1 MNISAI
7 IRYKGG
13 GFRRHPSNHP
23 QPRPPPLK
31 GWRFFHPRGG
41 GGGALRVAAIAAIP
55 RTTTPP
61 TTAPNRGGLNI
72 LNKLTPIN
80 ES

>member
-1 MNISAI
+1 MSILRI
-7 IRYKGG
+7 IGQIK
-13 GFRRHPSNHP
+13 HQP
-23 QPRPPPLK
+23 QPPPQK

-41 GGGALRVAAIAAIP
+41 GALRVAAIAATP

-61 TTAPNRGGLNI
+61 TTAPIRGGFI
-72 LNKLTPIN
+72 VLNKLTPIN